1 MQLKM
6 KICLICIGRIQMKKT
21 VVNKWNKRTY
31 IVRDISGKQVTLERD
46 DASLFTIEMSEYK
59 CAYREVTDGE

>member
-1 MQLKM
+1 
-6 KICLICIGRIQMKKT
+6 MKKT

-31 IVRDISGKQVTLERD
+31 IVRDISGKQVTLERED
-46 DASLFTIEMSEYK
+46 GSLFTIEMSEYK